1 MVEIFRNNEQKP
13 VYKPII
19 GQSLKQT
26 TKHSEKTFQT
36 KKRAIDDRPWF
47 LLFAHP
53 KTRKPFYVKRLVLLD
68 MPDKNKTNR
77 GPAAYYSC
85 LA

>member
-1 MVEIFRNNEQKP
+1 MVEIFGNNEQKP

-19 GQSLKQT
+19 GQSLQQT

-36 KKRAIDDRPWF
+36 KKRAIIDRPRF

-68 MPDKNKTNR
+68 MPNKNKTNH
-77 GPAAYYSC
+77 GPDYSC